1 MGEHVGEA
9 AYPAFAAGLCGL
21 LAPGG
26 RVLVKQLSRSQA
38 APGGGAFISSYIAP
52 DMHMRPLPATLALL
66 EGDGLKILGVQALR
80 EHYVWT
86 FAAWRATLDQRF
98 AEVVAMVGEEV
109 ARVWRL
115 YLAGGGLAFEAGPTR
130 GDPGPAAPGPGR
142 PDGPL
147 PSRPGPARRPPP

>member
-26 RVLVKQLSRSQA
+26 RLLVQQMSRSPA

-66 EGDGLKILGVQALR
+66 EGAGLEILGVQALR
-80 EHYVWT
+80 EHYVRT
-86 FAAWRATLDQRF
+86 FPACPPTLPQRF
-98 AEVVAMVGEEV
+98 PDVVAI
-109 ARVWRL
+109 
-115 YLAGGGLAFEAGPTR
+115 LAE
-130 GDPGPAAPGPGR
+130 
-142 PDGPL
+142 
-147 PSRPGPARRPPP
+147 

>member
-1 MGEHVGEA
+1 M
-9 AYPAFAAGLCGL
+9 
-21 LAPGG
+21 
-26 RVLVKQLSRSQA
+26 SRSPA

-66 EGDGLKILGVQALR
+66 EGAGLEILGVQALR

-115 YLAGGGLAFEAGPTR
+115 YLPRGGLALQSGAAPGVPV
-130 GDPGPAAPGPGR
+130 PAGPAA
-142 PDGPL
+142 
-147 PSRPGPARRPPP
+147 A